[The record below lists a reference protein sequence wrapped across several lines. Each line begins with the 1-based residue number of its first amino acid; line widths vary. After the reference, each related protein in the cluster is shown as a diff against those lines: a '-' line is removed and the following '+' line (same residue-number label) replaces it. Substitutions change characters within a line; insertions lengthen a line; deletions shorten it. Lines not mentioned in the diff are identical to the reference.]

1 MKLKNYRVIVKLN
14 NLYNKVIIHTLD
26 VPMKDKPA
34 NSLTIPEK
42 YILLGEDDIDDQE
55 ILAEIFSSID
65 PSCRL
70 QFISNGKKLVSH
82 LEEAQKEHL
91 PCLIIL
97 DYNMPELN
105 GAEILKSLL
114 DNHRIKTV
122 PKIIWSTSNAAAY
135 KNRCLELGACDYL
148 VKPSK
153 INMLEDMVKHML
165 SYCD

>member
-1 MKLKNYRVIVKLN
+1 MQKKDSLD
-14 NLYNKVIIHTLD
+14 YNTPDSSSQKF
-26 VPMKDKPA
+26 
-34 NSLTIPEK
+34 
-42 YILLGEDDIDDQE
+42 ILLGEDDIDDQE
-55 ILAEIFSSID
+55 ILEEVFFSID

-70 QFISNGKKLVSH
+70 HFINNGKKVVSH
-82 LEEAQKEHL
+82 LEEIHDEHV

-105 GAEILKSLL
+105 GAEILKSLH
-114 DNHRIKTV
+114 DNHRVGKV
-122 PKIIWSTSNAAAY
+122 PKIIWSTSNAPAY
-135 KNRCLELGACDYL
+135 KNKYLELGARDYL